1 MWRTSIDTIG
11 QAGLG
16 HSFGSIDAKETNAYI
31 ETIKHILWVQL
42 RCDLGQTIAYIYG
55 IVPSPTLQK
64 LGLVTLFLPVLL
76 EIGTPGFRRKIVEI
90 FPWKVVQDYKRQVDI
105 LNRHSHDVL
114 SKRRSALIAEEST
127 TFEAS
132 GRGKDTMTLL
142 RACHFKLVS
151 HKSHQNSACLQFEQ
165 MRPKSPKTVYRRRK
179 SSHR

>member
-42 RCDLGQTIAYIYG
+42 QWPWSNNRLYLWNCT
-55 IVPSPTLQK
+55 SPTLQK
-64 LGLVTLFLPVLL
+64 LGLAALFLPVLSQ
-76 EIGTPGFRRKIVEI
+76 IGTPGFRRKIVEI